1 MPLWNSLSY
10 GTFYLMWNYTAWT
23 PGVDDSNIWKLNSSG
38 QYTVEGKS
46 LSKLNSMESVF
57 LIKGWES

>member
-1 MPLWNSLSY
+1 
-10 GTFYLMWNYTAWT
+10 MWNYTAWT

-38 QYTVEGKS
+38 QYTVEEKS
-46 LSKLNSMESVF
+46 LSQHNSMESVF